1 MPWLPKCWIL
11 RVDFMQPAALLCSVF
26 RAHLPPFFASLHHLA
41 HPSSP
46 EHCPSHLHVQ
56 GYDSTGHYLSTP
68 SAPFSNMIKDEIV
81 FNINQ
86 HYLSCFIFE
95 TTIAIILLLMS
106 LKKGTFHQR
115 MWKVHQKLF
124 YCLVIVILTK

>member
-1 MPWLPKCWIL
+1 MINKKINKTMPWLSKRWGL

-26 RAHLPPFFASLHHLA
+26 RAHLPPSFASLHHLA

-56 GYDSTGHYLSTP
+56 GYDSTGHYLNTP
-68 SAPFSNMIKDEIV
+68 SAPFSKMIKDEIV
-81 FNINQ
+81 LNIN
-86 HYLSCFIFE
+86 HYLSCCIFE
-95 TTIAIILLLMS
+95 TRIAIILLPIS

-115 MWKVHQKLF
+115 MWKVNQKLF
-124 YCLVIVILTK
+124 